1 MKQHV
6 EFGDQSQTAYGVKVR
21 PSFHLFT
28 VFPSL
33 LIKFVLAVL
42 FLNVCASVARA
53 QQAEDPVDGADREA
67 DHRLIQKI
75 NLEIKNG
82 WADYEILPSKLEDD
96 GKWARRLFLD
106 MIGRIPKVEE
116 LDEFLADKDKNKR
129 EKLVDKLLYDDQYT
143 LDYARHWTT
152 VWSNILIGRTGGNQ
166 RRSLINREGMQKY
179 LRDSFARNKPYNEIV
194 GDLITATGT
203 TKPGEYNFNGATNFL
218 VDKVN
223 QEDATQATAAV
234 SRVFLGLQIQCTQCH
249 NHPFN
254 DWKQEK
260 YWEFNAFFRQARA
273 LRRFQEG
280 TRNIDYAELIDQ
292 DYGGQSNNPEQAD
305 LFYELRNGLV
315 KVAFPTFVDGQKI
328 KESGLVREV
337 VRRKELSKFV
347 LDSSYMDKAIVNRM
361 WGHFF
366 GTGFVRPIDDL
377 GPHNTPSH
385 PELLE
390 SLSKQFRES
399 GYDQKK
405 LIRWIVL
412 SEAYGLSSRAN
423 KSNEKDD
430 PALGRAPVF
439 SHYYIRPMNA
449 EMLYESL
456 LVATQADQQTTD
468 FRQAERL
475 KNRWLQQFST
485 AFGNDEGEER
495 TEFNGTIT
503 QTLMMFNGGMVQSA
517 TKTAGNGFL
526 AKLIKNQKLSARK
539 KIDLLFLA
547 AFARKATR
555 REYSAMKRVLTQSKT
570 PNEGAQDIWWALLN
584 SNEFL
589 FQH

>member
-1 MKQHV
+1 MKQLV
-6 EFGDQSQTAYGVKVR
+6 EFGKHLHVSPPACASAAVNFFR
-21 PSFHLFT
+21 PARSAVFAFWATGLF
-28 VFPSL
+28 L
-33 LIKFVLAVL
+33 ALAVQQ
-42 FLNVCASVARA
+42 VAS
-53 QQAEDPVDGADREA
+53 QQDDQPNSVKSQDVDFQI
-67 DHRLIQKI
+67 LKLVNKKI
-75 NLEIKNG
+75 KSG
-82 WADYEILPSKLEDD
+82 WADYEIKPSKLEDD

-106 MIGRIPKVEE
+106 MIGRIPNVQE
-116 LDEFLADKDKNKR
+116 LNEFLEDKDENKR
-129 EKLVDKLLYDDQYT
+129 EKLVNKLLYDDQYT

-179 LRDSFARNKPYNEIV
+179 LRDSFARNKPYNEFV
-194 GDLITATGT
+194 SDLITATGT
-203 TKPGEYNFNGATNFL
+203 TKPGEENFNGATNFL

-223 QEDATQATAAV
+223 QEDATQATASV
-234 SRVFLGLQIQCTQCH
+234 SKIFLGLQIQCTQCH

-273 LRRFQEG
+273 LRRFEEG
-280 TRNIDYAELIDQ
+280 TRNIAFAELIDQ
-292 DYGGQSNNPEQAD
+292 DYGGQSNDPEKAD

-328 KESGLVREV
+328 NESGLVREV

-347 LDSSYMDKAIVNRM
+347 LDSTYMDKAIVNRM

-377 GPHNTPSH
+377 GPHNIPSH

-390 SLSKQFRES
+390 TLSKRFRES

-412 SEAYGLSSRAN
+412 SDAYQLSSRTN
-423 KSNEKDD
+423 KTNEKDD
-430 PALGRAPVF
+430 PALGRAPLF

-517 TKTAGNGFL
+517 TQTGGNGFL
-526 AKLIKNQKLSARK
+526 AKLIRNKKMSAKK
-539 KIDLLFLA
+539 KINQLFLA
-547 AFARKATR
+547 AFARKATS
-555 REYSAMKRVLTQSKT
+555 REYSAMKKVLQQSRT
-570 PNEGAQDIWWALLN
+570 PNQGAQDIWWALLN